1 MSEVCS
7 PDRFYSDNIMVNLFE
22 RVICTSA
29 KLMTKEEI
37 KNSPLDGESEMVEIP
52 IRDFI
57 HSGARYLSTL
67 EKIRAIS
74 DKNERDDMKR
84 ALLPAASIS
93 ATFTTRDGN
102 IQLEK
107 RIKNY
112 TGIISL
118 DIDNVPNVEDE
129 KKRVAQLP
137 WVWYCG
143 LSSSGRG
150 FFALVPTDNRD
161 YRKHKL
167 YFAALSAEMEKMGL
181 KADQR
186 CSDVTRLRFVTFD
199 GNGIFNE
206 GCEFYHLP
214 EGFTVEEPVKRK
226 KFVPLQPTEDT
237 DTKIND
243 YIREWLSVGA
253 VIDDYSDW
261 LPLCMALSTLGERG
275 WDILDLISQSSSHY
289 NEKQNRKVFDYGLR
303 KNRQITIATFFYMCH
318 KYGVR
323 PPRFTS
329 PEYDISDIPEVK
341 IPYREIFGDEV
352 APEPTATPI
361 EDDIDDY
368 DDDGYV
374 PTPPFPYEVFP
385 DEVRKIVEQTHEHM
399 NFPIDFIGSALI
411 VASAGAVSNSL
422 KVYLPG
428 DWVEKPIV
436 YMAIVGEPGTNKSA
450 PLDFAIKPLEERDDE
465 EMEIYN
471 KKYDVFELEQK
482 KALAGKGIMPNPPD
496 YHQLILNDYTME
508 ALMAQHAANPR
519 GMLVVQD
526 ELLNFTRNM
535 GRYSNGNDE
544 MIWTKLF
551 SGGSIQTTRKN
562 KRQTKLRDACVSI
575 CGTIQPASLKEF
587 SRGKTENGFVDR
599 WLFAYP
605 NTPASPRFKYGKPMP
620 EIKESWK
627 SIVNR
632 MLDMEYSDK
641 NTPKM
646 MSDEAMKLYGDW
658 FNKLAERKDLEGTIY
673 RMTATKMEKYIVR
686 LAIVLDAMR
695 YGCDGKPIIELSGWA
710 MEGALKLVEYYLI
723 CGLKARRDF
732 NYDPTMAM
740 SVLQKKIYKRLPISF
755 TTGEGV
761 EIAVGAGMC
770 ERSFKKWLHSSVFL
784 YTARGNYQRR
794 YK

>member
-7 PDRFYSDNIMVNLFE
+7 PDRFFSDNIMVNLFE

-37 KNSPLDGESEMVEIP
+37 KNSPLEEESEMMEIP

-57 HSGARYLSTL
+57 HMGARYISVLD
-67 EKIRAIS
+67 KIRATNEKS
-74 DKNERDDMKR
+74 ERDDMKR

-118 DIDNVPNVEDE
+118 DIDNVPNVEE
-129 KKRVAQLP
+129 QKQRVAQLP

-150 FFALVPTDNRD
+150 FYALIPTDNRD
-161 YRKHKL
+161 WNKHKL
-167 YFAALSAEMEKMGL
+167 YFAALSAEMEKLGL

-186 CSDVTRLRFVTFD
+186 CSDVTRLRFVSFD

-214 EGFTVEEPVKRK
+214 EGFGVEEPRRQKA
-226 KFVPLQPTEDT
+226 FVPLYPTEDT
-237 DTKIND
+237 VSRIND
-243 YIREWLSVGA
+243 YVNEWLRVGA

-261 LPLCMALSTLGERG
+261 LPLCLALSTLGESG
-275 WDILDLISQSSSHY
+275 WQVLEAVSQSSSHY
-289 NEKQNRKVFDYGLR
+289 NERQNRKVFDYGIR
-303 KNRQITIATFFYMCH
+303 KNRQITIATFFYLCH

-323 PPRFTS
+323 PKRFKS
-329 PEYDISDIPEVK
+329 PQYDVSDFPKVE
-341 IPYREIFGDEV
+341 IPYSEIFPEEPVRMV
-352 APEPTATPI
+352 A
-361 EDDIDDY
+361 DDAA
-368 DDDGYV
+368 DDDMEFYDEEDYN
-374 PTPPFPYEVFP
+374 PTPDFPYEVFP
-385 DEVRKIVEQTHEHM
+385 DEVRRIVEQTHEHM
-399 NFPIDFIGSALI
+399 NFPIDFIGSSLI
-411 VASAGAVSNSL
+411 VAAAGAVSNSL

-428 DWVEKPIV
+428 DWIEKPII

-471 KKYDVFELEQK
+471 KKYDVYELEYK
-482 KALAGKGIMPNPPD
+482 KALTSKGILPNPPD

-508 ALMAQHAANPR
+508 ALMQQHAANPR

-535 GRYSNGNDE
+535 GRYSSGNDE

-562 KRQTKLRDACVSI
+562 KRQTKLKDACVSI
-575 CGTIQPASLKEF
+575 CGTIQPSSLKEF
-587 SRGKTENGFVDR
+587 SKGKTENGFVDR

-605 NTPASPRFKYGKPMP
+605 KTPVAPTFKYGRPMP
-620 EIKESWK
+620 ELRESWK
-627 SIVNR
+627 AIINR
-632 MLDMEYSDK
+632 LLDLEYSEK

-658 FNKLAERKDLEGTIY
+658 FNKLARKKDLEGSIY
-673 RMTATKMEKYIVR
+673 RMAATKMEKYIVR

-710 MEGALKLVEYYLI
+710 MEGALKLVDYYLI
-723 CGLKARRDF
+723 CGMKARENF
-732 NYDPTMAM
+732 KYDPLTKL
-740 SVLQKKIYKRLPISF
+740 SILQKKIYKRIPVTF

-761 EIAVGAGMC
+761 EIAVAMGMG
-770 ERSFKKWLHSSVFL
+770 ERTFKSWLTTDFFIL
-784 YTARGNYQRR
+784 TQRGHYERR